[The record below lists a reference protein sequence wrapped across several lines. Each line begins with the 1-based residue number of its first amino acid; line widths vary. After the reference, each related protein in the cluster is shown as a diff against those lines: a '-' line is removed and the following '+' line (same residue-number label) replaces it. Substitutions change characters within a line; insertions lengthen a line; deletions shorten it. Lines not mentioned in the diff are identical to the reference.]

1 MQRLF
6 LLLLLCLVTSSA
18 KTQAPES
25 HIPLYETTAHINF
38 LASDELQGRRTGAP
52 GNFVAARY
60 IAEQFRAYGVQ
71 PLPNAQDFFQLW
83 PLESVVPPSGAVLTV
98 GKQAYEYRKD
108 FILLSGKALQF
119 KGNAVFAG
127 HGWVDATSGHDD
139 YKGLDVKGKVVF
151 AASGLPDDNN
161 LMTAFNSASTKQ
173 KLAEERGAVA
183 LIELYR
189 LGFPWPFALQFFGR
203 PSHRIGEENPQSTGN
218 LPYGWLKEKG
228 NDPIAALVKGTAQK
242 VILSSSGG
250 SHSTQLVTNVVGVIE
265 GTDPVLK
272 NEYVLLSAHFDHV
285 GTGQDGGGA
294 FTAEDSIF
302 NGARD
307 NAFGTTA
314 LLAAARVL
322 AQNPPKRSVILLACN
337 GEEMGLL
344 GSKYY
349 ADHPLVPL
357 QQTIFNL
364 NADGAGYNDTEH
376 VSVVGF
382 GRTGTD
388 ELLIQA
394 AEDFGLKILPNPMP
408 EQNLYDRSD
417 NASFAAKGVPS
428 VCISPGITAFDQQ
441 LMRYYHQT
449 ADHADSI
456 DMAYLH
462 KYCQTFAR
470 MARLLADSPQLPTWK
485 AGDKYEKAGKALYSK

>member
-1 MQRLF
+1 MQRLA
-6 LLLLLCLVTSSA
+6 LLLPLCLAAFAA
-18 KTQAPES
+18 KAQAPEIHIPPYETAS
-25 HIPLYETTAHINF
+25 HIRF

-71 PLPNAQDFFQLW
+71 TLPDAQDFFQFW
-83 PLESVVPPSGAVLTV
+83 PLETVTPPNRAALMV
-98 GKQAYEYRKD
+98 GKQTYEHRKD
-108 FILLSGKALQF
+108 FIMLSGKALEF

-127 HGWVDATSGHDD
+127 HGWVDAASGHDD
-139 YKGLDVKGKVVF
+139 YKGIDVKSKVVF
-151 AASGLPDDNN
+151 VASGLPGDNN
-161 LMTAFNSASTKQ
+161 PMTAFNSIATKQ
-173 KLAEERGAVA
+173 RLAEERGAVA
-183 LIELYR
+183 LFELYR

-203 PSHRIGEENPQSTGN
+203 SSNRIGEEKPQSASS

-228 NDPIAALVKGTAQK
+228 ADPLAALVKGTPQK
-242 VILSSSGG
+242 VTCSSSGG
-250 SHSTQLVTNVVGVIE
+250 FRSTSPVPNVIGLIE
-265 GTDPVLK
+265 GTDPLLK

-314 LLAAARVL
+314 LLAAARML
-322 AQNPPKRSVILLACN
+322 AQHPPKRSIILLACN

-349 ADHPLVPL
+349 ADHPLIPL
-357 QQTIFNL
+357 KQTIFNL
-364 NADGAGYNDTEH
+364 NADGAGYNDTGH

-388 ELLIQA
+388 EILFQA
-394 AEDFGLKILPNPMP
+394 TDAFGLKILPNPVP

-428 VCISPGITAFDQQ
+428 VCISPGVTAFDEQ
-441 LMRYYHQT
+441 LLRYYHQT
-449 ADHADSI
+449 ADHADSV

-462 KYCQTFAR
+462 KYCQAFAR
-470 MARLLADSPQLPTWK
+470 MARLLADSPQLPAWK